1 MKTFDLISN
10 LRRYPSEFGDRL
22 AAVLSVRWES
32 SFYKIPQY
40 SAVAL
45 EEGMDFLHGTQGR
58 DFGESLSD
66 LALTQIEKHIVGR
79 LGELSGNAPFGKFH
93 NGDMRLGRLC
103 YAMTR
108 AIRPSVVIETGVCY
122 GVTSAYLLAALDAN
136 GEGHL
141 YSIDLPPLGK
151 NGEDYVG
158 WLVPKELQK
167 RWTLRRGASQRILG
181 PLIAELG
188 SVDIFIHDSL
198 HTYKNMKHEFETAW
212 PALRSGG
219 VLIADDIEGNAA
231 FLQLA
236 QSKDLDR
243 SIVIREK
250 NKDALLGVA
259 VKRE

>member
-1 MKTFDLISN
+1 
-10 LRRYPSEFGDRL
+10 
-22 AAVLSVRWES
+22 
-32 SFYKIPQY
+32 
-40 SAVAL
+40 
-45 EEGMDFLHGTQGR
+45 
-58 DFGESLSD
+58 
-66 LALTQIEKHIVGR
+66 
-79 LGELSGNAPFGKFH
+79 
-93 NGDMRLGRLC
+93 
-103 YAMTR
+103 MTR